1 MTKHRDIPGERCPVK
16 TAIAVLSGRWKPLIV
31 YYLRLEKRRFS
42 ELHRLIPEASRQV
55 LTQQLRQLEKDE
67 VIVRIVHSVVP
78 PRVEYEL
85 SPLGRELEGALDL
98 LEKWGERMLAQQ
110 SGGTSECRKSEDPG
124 SKLPLATAGDA
135 YEAIPRGLC
144 ADCVE

>member
-1 MTKHRDIPGERCPVK
+1 MTKRRNIPGSRCPVR

-55 LTQQLRQLEKDE
+55 LTQQLRQLERDA
-67 VIVRIVHSVVP
+67 VVVRIVHSVVP

-85 SPLGRELEGALDL
+85 SRLGRELEGVLDL
-98 LEKWGERMLAQQ
+98 LEKWGECILAHRTCEA
-110 SGGTSECRKSEDPG
+110 SGCGRSEDPG
-124 SKLPLATAGDA
+124 SKLPLAAAGDA
-135 YEAIPRGLC
+135 YEAMEPHSQ
-144 ADCVE
+144 